1 MTLLWPNFLWLLLL
15 APALIVAG
23 QVTAFARRKRRRE
36 SVPTSEH
43 IRQGS
48 ASGGGVRFDRVLRGV
63 IVPWRFWLAFALIV
77 LALAR
82 PQWGRQE
89 AAPDSQAPGEVFIA
103 LDLSR
108 SMLAADAAPTR
119 LERARAL
126 AMRLAD
132 EVPDRKLGLI
142 VFARQAY
149 VVAPA
154 SEDRAILKSFLPGI
168 GPQHMLEQGSNFGA
182 MLDTALAAFGSA
194 NQGRALVI
202 LTDGDAEPG
211 QWRDRLGALQARGVR
226 VIAMGIGSPGGAQIL
241 GPDKKPLI
249 APTGEPVFTRMN
261 SGPLVE
267 LAQQTQGT
275 YLDMA
280 RGRELPA
287 VVRAASAQ
295 PLRGAPEQPAD
306 AGPGDKADQFIWF
319 LIPALLLLAWSAAR
333 EFKAKPTLRRRTPV
347 VISHAGLG
355 AAAALVLMLAGP
367 YVSRAQA
374 PQPLL
379 TDADLQG
386 EEEPMKKMSRVVD
399 QVLKHWRPTA
409 ADYWNVMEAGTRY
422 GEIHRG
428 HGHAIEEGLLRDGLA
443 AIAIGRKL
451 DPDYGDWAA
460 AEAKLHRLLAKP
472 PSVPPDPGPPDPANE
487 PLGAQGQT
495 PQGED
500 AKPNDGKEG
509 PPDKE
514 EPTEGDQGLQNVGG
528 SEKDSYDAAEW
539 RNAAL
544 VQPLDQLRKIKA
556 EDNPADLFLLM
567 QKPTPPNERRG
578 TQTW

>member
-1 MTLLWPNFLWLLLL
+1 MIFLWPHLLWLLLL
-15 APALIVAG
+15 CPALIALG
-23 QVTAFARRKRRRE
+23 QVVAHLRRRTRRE
-36 SVPTSEH
+36 SAPTGEH

-48 ASGGGVRFDRVLRGV
+48 ASGGGVRFDRVLRGAV
-63 IVPWRFWLAFALIV
+63 VPWRFWLAFALVI
-77 LALAR
+77 LAIAR

-89 AAPDSQAPGEVFIA
+89 LPPDARAPGEVYVA

-108 SMLAADAAPTR
+108 SMLAADAAPNR

-132 EVPDRKLGLI
+132 ELPDRKLGLI
-142 VFARQAY
+142 AFARQAY

-154 SEDRAILKSFLPGI
+154 SEDRAILKSFLPNLR
-168 GPQHMLEQGSNFGA
+168 PEHMLEQGSNFGA

-202 LTDGDAEPG
+202 LTDGEAEPSV
-211 QWRDRLGALQARGVR
+211 WRDRLTALQGRGVR
-226 VIAMGIGSPGGAQIL
+226 VIAMGFGSTGGAQIL
-241 GPDKKPLI
+241 GADGKPLV
-249 APTGEPVFTRMN
+249 APTGQPIFTRMN
-261 SGPLVE
+261 AAPLVE
-267 LAQQTQGT
+267 LARQTQGT

-280 RGRELPA
+280 RGRELAA
-287 VVRAASAQ
+287 VVRAASAE
-295 PLRGAPEQPAD
+295 PLRGAAERPAD
-306 AGPGDKADQFIWF
+306 SGPADKADQFAWF

-333 EFKAKPTLRRRTPV
+333 EFKAKPTLRRRAPV
-347 VISHAGLG
+347 VASHGGLG
-355 AAAALVLMLAGP
+355 VAAALLLMLAGP

-374 PQPLL
+374 PEPLL
-379 TDADLQG
+379 TTADLQG
-386 EEEPMKKMSRVVD
+386 EEEPTQKMTRVVGEI
-399 QVLKHWRPTA
+399 LKRSRHGA
-409 ADYWNVMEAGTRY
+409 ADYWTVMEAATRY

-428 HGHAIEEGLLRDGLA
+428 HGHGLEEGLLRDGLA
-443 AIAIGRKL
+443 AIAVGRKL
-451 DPDYGDWAA
+451 DPNYGDWAA
-460 AEAKLHRLLAKP
+460 AEAKLHRLLQKP

-487 PLGAQGQT
+487 PIGAQGQT

-500 AKPNDGKEG
+500 AKPNDGQEP

-514 EPTEGDQGLQNVGG
+514 EPTEGDQGLQHVGG
-528 SEKDSYDAAEW
+528 SEKDSFSAAEW

-544 VQPLDQLRKIKA
+544 VQPLDQLRKLKA

-567 QKPTPPNERRG
+567 QKPTPPNEKRG